1 MGIFSLPAELARCS
15 DLLLWFAP
23 PPWSP
28 LRLTPCSW
36 ELATLVLVLATLA
49 PPSLPLPSPLPP
61 LLPPLPTLPPIAVGK
76 SAPCV
81 NAANIPVP
89 CNAGAV
95 LAAPAIATTGLIGGY
110 STLGGH
116 YYGKREAEA
125 DAEPLLLGA
134 GYAGLAGAAIAAP
147 AIATTAYAAAPA
159 IATTA
164 YAAPIAVAKSAPCVN
179 AANVPV
185 PCNAGAVLAA
195 PAIAAPAIATTG
207 LIGGYSILGGHYY
220 GKREAEAEPY
230 LGYAGLAGY
239 GKSAPCV
246 NAANFP
252 VPCRGFY

>member
-1 MGIFSLPAELARCS
+1 
-15 DLLLWFAP
+15 
-23 PPWSP
+23 
-28 LRLTPCSW
+28 
-36 ELATLVLVLATLA
+36 V
-49 PPSLPLPSPLPP
+49 
-61 LLPPLPTLPPIAVGK
+61 
-76 SAPCV
+76 
-81 NAANIPVP
+81 
-89 CNAGAV
+89 
-95 LAAPAIATTGLIGGY
+95 IGGY

-195 PAIAAPAIATTG
+195 PAIAAPAIAAPAIAAPAIATTG
-207 LIGGYSILGGHYY
+207 LIGGYSTLGGHYY

-230 LGYAGLAGY
+230 LGYAGLGYAGLGYGYAGAYGY

>member
-1 MGIFSLPAELARCS
+1 MG
-15 DLLLWFAP
+15 
-23 PPWSP
+23 
-28 LRLTPCSW
+28 
-36 ELATLVLVLATLA
+36 
-49 PPSLPLPSPLPP
+49 
-61 LLPPLPTLPPIAVGK
+61 
-76 SAPCV
+76 
-81 NAANIPVP
+81 
-89 CNAGAV
+89 
-95 LAAPAIATTGLIGGY
+95 
-110 STLGGH
+110 

-195 PAIAAPAIATTG
+195 PAIAAPAIAATG
-207 LIGGYSILGGHYY
+207 LIGGYSTLGGHYY

-230 LGYAGLAGY
+230 LGYAGLGYAGLGYGYAGAYGY

>member
-1 MGIFSLPAELARCS
+1 MGAAIAAAPAI
-15 DLLLWFAP
+15 
-23 PPWSP
+23 
-28 LRLTPCSW
+28 
-36 ELATLVLVLATLA
+36 ATTAYA
-49 PPSLPLPSPLPP
+49 A
-61 LLPPLPTLPPIAVGK
+61 PIAVAK

-81 NAANIPVP
+81 NAANVPVP

-95 LAAPAIATTGLIGGY
+95 IAAPAIAAPAIATTGLIGGY

-164 YAAPIAVAKSAPCVN
+164 YAAPLPSPSLPPAIP
-179 AANVPV
+179 
-185 PCNAGAVLAA
+185 A

-207 LIGGYSILGGHYY
+207 LIG
-220 GKREAEAEPY
+220 
-230 LGYAGLAGY
+230 
-239 GKSAPCV
+239 
-246 NAANFP
+246 
-252 VPCRGFY
+252 

>member
-1 MGIFSLPAELARCS
+1 MGYQRRVHGDLQFACRASKMFRFAVVVCSAALVAAEA
-15 DLLLWFAP
+15 DPLLLGAGYSGLGLGYAGAAIAAP
-23 PPWSP
+23 AI
-28 LRLTPCSW
+28 
-36 ELATLVLVLATLA
+36 ATTAYA
-49 PPSLPLPSPLPP
+49 A
-61 LLPPLPTLPPIAVGK
+61 PIAVAK

-95 LAAPAIATTGLIGGY
+95 LAAPAIAAPAIAAPAIATTGLIGGY

-125 DAEPLLLGA
+125 EAESLLLGA

-179 AANVPV
+179 AANIPV
-185 PCNAGAVLAA
+185 PCNAGAVLTA

-207 LIGGYSILGGHYY
+207 LIGGYSTLG
-220 GKREAEAEPY
+220 
-230 LGYAGLAGY
+230 
-239 GKSAPCV
+239 
-246 NAANFP
+246 
-252 VPCRGFY
+252 

>member
-1 MGIFSLPAELARCS
+1 MGIAAPA
-15 DLLLWFAP
+15 
-23 PPWSP
+23 
-28 LRLTPCSW
+28 
-36 ELATLVLVLATLA
+36 
-49 PPSLPLPSPLPP
+49 
-61 LLPPLPTLPPIAVGK
+61 I
-76 SAPCV
+76 
-81 NAANIPVP
+81 
-89 CNAGAV
+89 
-95 LAAPAIATTGLIGGY
+95 AAPAIATTGVIGGY

-195 PAIAAPAIATTG
+195 PAIAAPAIAAPAIAAPAIATAG
-207 LIGGYSILGGHYY
+207 LIGGYSTLGGHYY

-230 LGYAGLAGY
+230 LGYA
-239 GKSAPCV
+239 
-246 NAANFP
+246 
-252 VPCRGFY
+252 